1 MHIGVDGSFWGGQER
16 GVAVATRRLWT
27 SYLERTPQQRVTIF
41 AQGVH
46 ASEMPNASLVPVGSL
61 TPISRFVWQQVV
73 LPALGREQGVEL
85 LHCPCYTAPVALSC
99 KFIVTVHDLIAWTH
113 PRLAG
118 WRNTLHFRLLVG
130 RGIRRARAV
139 CVPSEFVRRSV
150 IDYFG
155 ISRGK
160 VFVVPWGVD
169 LEIAPAPRDIAIS
182 TVRQRFDVNEPF
194 VLFCGC
200 IEPKKN
206 LQVAI
211 RACAEAGLLFLIVG
225 PAVRAS
231 QSVLPTEG
239 RASNGRWRYLG
250 YVTPSDLSALY
261 SAATALVF
269 PSYTEGF
276 GLPTVEAMSCGCP
289 VIASDAPALRE
300 VCGGAAIHVP
310 HWDVSA
316 LATSLRAVST
326 DRALRDSL
334 VGRGIAQSRHFNWAS
349 AVDSFSEALCYAE
362 HSTS

>member
-1 MHIGVDGSFWGGQER
+1 M
-16 GVAVATRRLWT
+16 
-27 SYLERTPQQRVTIF
+27 TIF
-41 AQGVH
+41 AHGVL
-46 ASEMPNASLVPVGSL
+46 ASEMPNASVVPVGPL
-61 TPISRFVWQQVV
+61 TSMSRFAWQQMV
-73 LPALGREQGVEL
+73 LPALGREHDVEL

-99 KFIVTVHDLIAWTH
+99 KSILTVHDLIAWTH

-118 WRNTLHFRLLVG
+118 WRNALHFRMLAG
-130 RGIRRARAV
+130 RGIRRAGAV
-139 CVPSEFVRRSV
+139 CVPTDFVRRSV
-150 IDYFG
+150 IDYFS
-155 ISRGK
+155 ISRNK

-169 LEIAPAPRDIAIS
+169 LEIAPAPRDIATS
-182 TVRQRFDVNEPF
+182 KVRERFDVNEPF

-211 RACAEAGLLFLIVG
+211 RACEEAGLLLLIAG
-225 PAVRAS
+225 PSIRAS
-231 QSVLPTEG
+231 QSVLTAED
-239 RASNGRWRYLG
+239 RAGKGRWRYLG

-276 GLPTVEAMSCGCP
+276 GLPAVEAMNCGCP

-316 LATSLRAVST
+316 VAAALRAVST
-326 DRALRDSL
+326 DRALRDTL
-334 VGRGIAQSRHFNWAS
+334 VGSGIARSKHFNWAN
-349 AVDSFSEALCYAE
+349 AVDSFSEAICYAE
-362 HSTS
+362 DS

>member
-27 SYLERTPQQRVTIF
+27 SYLERTPTQRVTVF
-41 AQGVH
+41 ASGVH
-46 ASEMPNASLVPVGSL
+46 ASEMPNASLMPVGPL
-61 TPISRFVWQQVV
+61 TPISRIAWQQVI

-85 LHCPCYTAPVALSC
+85 LHCPCYTAPLALSC
-99 KFIVTVHDLIAWTH
+99 KFVVTVHDLIAWTH

-118 WRNTLHFRLLVG
+118 WRNALHFRLLVG
-130 RGIRRARAV
+130 RGIRRAGAV
-139 CVPSEFVRRSV
+139 CVPSEFIRRSV

-155 ISRGK
+155 IPRGK

-169 LEIAPAPRDIAIS
+169 MEIARAPRDIATA
-182 TVRQRFDVNEPF
+182 TVRQRFNVTEPF

-206 LQVAI
+206 LSVAI
-211 RACAEAGLLFLIVG
+211 RACAEAGLLLLVVG
-225 PAVRAS
+225 PPVRAS
-231 QSVLPTEG
+231 HGVLSAEG
-239 RASNGRWRYLG
+239 RASQRCWRYLG

-310 HWDVSA
+310 PCDVSA
-316 LATSLRAVST
+316 LVASLCAVST
-326 DRALRDSL
+326 DCALRDSL
-334 VGRGIAQSRHFNWAS
+334 VERGIARSGHFNWAN
-349 AVDSFSEALCYAE
+349 AVDSFSEALHYAE

>member
-16 GVAVATRRLWT
+16 GVAVATRRLWA
-27 SYLERTPQQRVTIF
+27 SYLERTPRQQVTIF
-41 AQGVH
+41 APESH
-46 ASEMPNASLVPVGSL
+46 ASEMRNASLVPVGPL
-61 TPISRFVWQQVV
+61 TPISRIAWQQVV
-73 LPALGREQGVEL
+73 LPSLGREQGIEL
-85 LHCPCYTAPVALSC
+85 LHCPCYTAPVTLSC
-99 KFIVTVHDLIAWTH
+99 KSIVTVHDLIAWTH

-118 WRNTLHFRLLVG
+118 WRNALHFRLLVG

-139 CVPSEFVRRSV
+139 CVPTEFVRRSV

-155 ISRGK
+155 IPGGK

-169 LEIAPAPRDIAIS
+169 LEIAPAPRDVAIS
-182 TVRQRFDVNEPF
+182 TVRERFDVNEPF

-200 IEPKKN
+200 IEKKKN

-211 RACAEAGLLFLIVG
+211 RACEEAGLLLLIAG
-225 PAVRAS
+225 PPVRAS
-231 QSVLPTEG
+231 QRLLPE
-239 RASNGRWRYLG
+239 SNSRWQYLG
-250 YVTPSDLSALY
+250 YVPPSDLSALY

-276 GLPTVEAMSCGCP
+276 GLPAIEAMSCGCP

-316 LATSLRAVST
+316 LAASLRAVSS

-334 VGRGIAQSRHFNWAS
+334 VERGIAQSSRFNWAN
-349 AVDSFSEALCYAE
+349 AVASFSEAIRYAE
-362 HSTS
+362 SN

>member
-16 GVAVATRRLWT
+16 GVAVATRRLWI
-27 SYLERTPQQRVTIF
+27 SYLERTPRQRVTIF

-46 ASEMPNASLVPVGSL
+46 ASEMPNASVVPVGPL
-61 TPISRFVWQQVV
+61 TSISRFVWQQMV
-73 LPALGREQGVEL
+73 LPSLGREQGVEL
-85 LHCPCYTAPVALSC
+85 LHCPCYTAPLALSC

-118 WRNTLHFRLLVG
+118 WRNALHFRLLVG

-150 IDYFG
+150 VDYFG
-155 ISRGK
+155 VSRSK

-169 LEIAPAPRDIAIS
+169 LEITPTPKDIAMA
-182 TVRQRFDVNEPF
+182 TVRQRFDVNKPF

-211 RACAEAGLLFLIVG
+211 QACADAGLQLLIVG
-225 PAVRAS
+225 PLVGAS
-231 QSVLPTEG
+231 QSVFPKEG
-239 RASNGRWRYLG
+239 NGHWRYLG
-250 YVTPSDLSALY
+250 YVTPTELSALY

-276 GLPTVEAMSCGCP
+276 GLPTIEAMSCGCP

-316 LATSLRAVST
+316 LAASLRAVST
-326 DRALRDSL
+326 NCTLRESL
-334 VGRGIAQSRHFNWAS
+334 VKRGMAQSKHFSWAN

-362 HSTS
+362 RAM